1 MASSPADVLHALRW
15 RYATKKFDP
24 AKKIPGET
32 WAALEEVLI
41 LTPSS
46 MGMQPWKFIVVT
58 DPAMKARLRPAAH
71 NQAQVVDCSHFV
83 VFAVRK
89 NLDDAHIDR
98 LFTRSSEVHGVP
110 EESLAGYRKSG
121 TSLIEQARTE
131 GRLDTW
137 QTHQLYIALGN
148 FMTSAAILGVDTC
161 PMEGIQPPQFDEM
174 LGLVGTPYSTVV
186 ACAAGYRHPDDK
198 SAARKKVRF
207 KPEDVIV
214 RI

>member
-24 AKKIPGET
+24 AKKIPQET
-32 WAALEEVLI
+32 WAALEEVLV

-58 DPAMKARLRPAAH
+58 DPAMKARLHPAAH
-71 NQAQVVDCSHFV
+71 DQAQVVDCSHFV

-89 NLDDAHIDR
+89 NLDDTHIDR
-98 LFTRSSEVHGVP
+98 LFSRIGEVHGVP
-110 EESLAGYRKSG
+110 QETLAGYRKSG
-121 TSLIEQARTE
+121 TSLIERARTE
-131 GRLDTW
+131 GWLDTW

-148 FMTSAAILGVDTC
+148 FMTSAALLSVDTC
-161 PMEGIQPPQFDEM
+161 PMEGIEPAQFDEI
-174 LGLVGTPYSTVV
+174 LGLAGTPYATVV

-214 RI
+214 RV